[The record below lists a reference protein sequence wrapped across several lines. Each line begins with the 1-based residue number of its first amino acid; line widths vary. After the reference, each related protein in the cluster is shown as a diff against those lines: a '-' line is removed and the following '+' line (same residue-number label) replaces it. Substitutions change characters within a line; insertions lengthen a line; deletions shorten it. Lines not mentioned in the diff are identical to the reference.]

1 MLMLRRGSLRVV
13 RVISQNKK
21 HMALLRHSL
30 CRCFSLEPMSQK
42 TEIFARQNK
51 KSMKNLPLFSG
62 CVVAFCC
69 LFVVVVVAV
78 AVAVV
83 VVVLVV
89 VVAAV
94 AVVAVVVGVGGGGAV
109 DVDVDVVVV
118 VVAVAVACFCC

>member
-21 HMALLRHSL
+21 HTALLRHSL

-69 LFVVVVVAV
+69 LFVVVV

-83 VVVLVV
+83 VVLVVVV

-109 DVDVDVVVV
+109 DVDVVDVV

>member
-69 LFVVVVVAV
+69 LFVVVVAV
-78 AVAVV
+78 AVAV

-118 VVAVAVACFCC
+118 AVAVACFCC

>member
-1 MLMLRRGSLRVV
+1 MLRRGSLRVV

-42 TEIFARQNK
+42 TEIFVRQNK
-51 KSMKNLPLFSG
+51 KSMKHLPLFSG

-69 LFVVVVVAV
+69 LFVVVV

-118 VVAVAVACFCC
+118 VAVAVACFCC

>member
-1 MLMLRRGSLRVV
+1 MLRRGSLRVV

-69 LFVVVVVAV
+69 LFVVAVAV
-78 AVAVV
+78 AVAV

-118 VVAVAVACFCC
+118 VAVACFCC